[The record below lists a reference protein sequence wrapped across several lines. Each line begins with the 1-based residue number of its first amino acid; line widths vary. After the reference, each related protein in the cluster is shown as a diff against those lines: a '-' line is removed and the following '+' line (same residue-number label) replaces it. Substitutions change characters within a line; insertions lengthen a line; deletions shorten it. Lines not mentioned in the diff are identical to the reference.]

1 MRLAAAQARWDLVE
15 YLVSEGAAVDGVD
28 AEGRSLCHYE
38 VPPALHGGG
47 ALAAA
52 VQRGIVSRFNKLIQR
67 PMARL
72 RGPHRPLSAFHRE
85 RLQNAE
91 QRSAAP
97 AAHTGDAAA
106 RRSIAVRESD
116 GEGADDSSSGSDSGA
131 VSGDETSSASSIDSA
146 RPSAVSGVPS
156 AAASAASPSSVGRDA
171 TVLSAEE
178 SLDEDAL
185 LQDAEQTVRL
195 VKQRSERAAQRRR
208 GAGLALQ
215 SEQSEARGASDDND
229 DGGSEGDSPHQ
240 HADVSGGRV
249 VSGEDEEEED
259 ADIDAERSTADAD
272 AAAVESEDER
282 RTSARPASLSRPRRA
297 GASDLDLDSGI
308 DDDAQLLSKQ
318 RRREEQGRE
327 AEKRAT
333 DTRSLCVHVSP
344 SAPTVRSPAADASS
358 WSPRPGDS
366 DAEPPA
372 ASSSL
377 LPVSVPG
384 STAELTAVAVLLR
397 PPGSRRGRSA
407 GAGERDPLS
416 AASPVPPSPGRL
428 LIVRQSLSPS
438 PAVSSPSKST
448 APLALRCVSPKRRPP
463 RPQQR
468 GGIAGALTPLKQS
481 AAGAAVR
488 AVDAR

>member
-1 MRLAAAQARWDLVE
+1 MCSADNGHFSVVVHLLALKADPSLQSRSGDTALLQATKGGHLSVVKALVRAGADVNHVGHRTQQSAVRLAAAQARWDLVE

-131 VSGDETSSASSIDSA
+131 VSGDETSSASSNDSA

-240 HADVSGGRV
+240 HADVSGAALCLERTKRRKTPTSTPSDRPLTRTRLQLRARMNAGPQRDRLRCQDRAEPEHLTWTWTRASTTTRSSCPS
-249 VSGEDEEEED
+249 SG
-259 ADIDAERSTADAD
+259 AERSRA
-272 AAAVESEDER
+272 ER
-282 RTSARPASLSRPRRA
+282 LRSAPQTRARSACTCRLPRHPCGLRLRMRPRGLRAPATRMRSRPRRPP
-297 GASDLDLDSGI
+297 
-308 DDDAQLLSKQ
+308 
-318 RRREEQGRE
+318 
-327 AEKRAT
+327 
-333 DTRSLCVHVSP
+333 LCCP
-344 SAPTVRSPAADASS
+344 SACRAPRRS
-358 WSPRPGDS
+358 
-366 DAEPPA
+366 
-372 ASSSL
+372 
-377 LPVSVPG
+377 
-384 STAELTAVAVLLR
+384 
-397 PPGSRRGRSA
+397 
-407 GAGERDPLS
+407 
-416 AASPVPPSPGRL
+416 
-428 LIVRQSLSPS
+428 
-438 PAVSSPSKST
+438 
-448 APLALRCVSPKRRPP
+448 
-463 RPQQR
+463 
-468 GGIAGALTPLKQS
+468 
-481 AAGAAVR
+481 
-488 AVDAR
+488 